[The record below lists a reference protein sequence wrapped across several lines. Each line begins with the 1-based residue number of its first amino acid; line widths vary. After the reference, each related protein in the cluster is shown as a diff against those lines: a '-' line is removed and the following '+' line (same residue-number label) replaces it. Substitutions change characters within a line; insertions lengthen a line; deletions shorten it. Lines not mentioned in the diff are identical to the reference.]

1 MSDGGK
7 VKLAFDILESASV
20 MQRFQDQVWIEVDR
34 EMWEA
39 FNSEEETTT
48 KEQAQ

>member
-1 MSDGGK
+1 MSDGDK
-7 VKLAFDILESASV
+7 IRLAFDLLESASV

-39 FNSEEETTT
+39 FNSD
-48 KEQAQ
+48 KEGANQ